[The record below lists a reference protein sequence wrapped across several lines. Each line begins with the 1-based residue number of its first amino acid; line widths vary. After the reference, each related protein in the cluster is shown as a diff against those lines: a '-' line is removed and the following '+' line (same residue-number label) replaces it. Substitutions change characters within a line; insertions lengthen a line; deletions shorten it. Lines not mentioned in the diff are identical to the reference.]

1 MNDSKKALRQAT
13 SGSCRCFET
22 HIRDAIEV
30 NRQRLPLYSRLTNGE
45 SEKVSKKFIL
55 NQHLVLPITWY
66 VDWRARKYQRK
77 GIPIVCMDMVS
88 MSLTPEF
95 RERSEVEPQPLSEF
109 HTPDV
114 KTIRQ
119 MARTAY
125 LKGSFEELSRV
136 ISIEVK
142 RLQAIPTY
150 HCMVRHML
158 ESALRCSN
166 LAPKYIEKAEQI
178 HMKSPA
184 DLSWFL
190 IRLHLMALG
199 GCAELDALAG
209 PLQAQGIPI
218 IGQDVPPIT
227 PLPRGLSRWPAGGE
241 LVEGEESSHPVRQP
255 EANEGVHTN
264 GVARAFVVQKEGLT
278 HDIPK

>member
-1 MNDSKKALRQAT
+1 MNGSKKALRQAS
-13 SGSCRCFET
+13 SGPCRCFET

-66 VDWRARKYQRK
+66 VDWRARTFQQK
-77 GIPIVCMDMVS
+77 GIPIVCLDMVS
-88 MSLTPEF
+88 MRLAPTF
-95 RERSEVEPQPLSEF
+95 RERSEVEPQPLFEF

-114 KTIRQ
+114 KKIRQ

-125 LKGSFEELSRV
+125 LKGSFEEASRV
-136 ISIEVK
+136 ISKEVR

-150 HCMVRHML
+150 HCMLRHML

-166 LAPKYIEKAEQI
+166 LAPRYIEKAKQSR
-178 HMKSPA
+178 MKSPA

-199 GCAELDALAG
+199 GCAELDALAA

-218 IGQDVPPIT
+218 IGQDVPPIA
-227 PLPRGLSRWPAGGE
+227 PLPRGMGRWPGDGE
-241 LVEGEESSHPVRQP
+241 WVDGDESSHPVRQLD
-255 EANEGVHTN
+255 AGEGGSYGLC
-264 GVARAFVVQKEGLT
+264 GVSLSRTKGGLGS
-278 HDIPK
+278 

>member
-1 MNDSKKALRQAT
+1 MNDSKKAIRRAA
-13 SGSCRCFET
+13 SGPCRCFET

-66 VDWRARKYQRK
+66 VDWRARTFQQK
-77 GIPIVCMDMVS
+77 GIPIVCLDMVS
-88 MSLTPEF
+88 MRLAPTF
-95 RERSEVEPQPLSEF
+95 RERSEVDPQPLSEF

-114 KTIRQ
+114 KKIRQ

-125 LKGSFEELSRV
+125 LKGSFEEVSRV
-136 ISIEVK
+136 ISKEVR

-150 HCMVRHML
+150 HCMLRHML

-166 LAPKYIEKAEQI
+166 LAPRYIEKAKQSR
-178 HMKSPA
+178 MKSPA

-199 GCAELDALAG
+199 GCAKLDALAA

-227 PLPRGLSRWPAGGE
+227 PLPRGLGRWPKAGEWVDGD
-241 LVEGEESSHPVRQP
+241 ESSHPVRQP
-255 EANEGVHTN
+255 EPSEGGPHEWCRASL
-264 GVARAFVVQKEGLT
+264 ARAEGGLNS
-278 HDIPK
+278 

>member
-13 SGSCRCFET
+13 SGPCRCFET

-66 VDWRARKYQRK
+66 VDWRARAFQQK
-77 GIPIVCMDMVS
+77 GIPIVCLDMVS
-88 MSLTPEF
+88 MRLAPAF
-95 RERSEVEPQPLSEF
+95 RERSEAPPRPLSEF
-109 HTPDV
+109 QKQDIEGMHQRAKAGYRHGGFAEV
-114 KTIRQ
+114 
-119 MARTAY
+119 
-125 LKGSFEELSRV
+125 SRV
-136 ISIEVK
+136 IGDEVK
-142 RLQAIPTY
+142 RLHAIPTY
-150 HCMVRHML
+150 HCMLRHML

-166 LAPKYIEKAEQI
+166 LAPVYVEMARHIP
-178 HMKSPA
+178 MKSPA

-199 GCAELDALAG
+199 GCAELDALAA

-227 PLPRGLSRWPAGGE
+227 PLPHGLGRWPGGGE
-241 LVEGEESSHPVRQP
+241 LVEGEESSHPVRQL
-255 EANEGVHTN
+255 EAGGGGSRGLYGVSLS
-264 GVARAFVVQKEGLT
+264 RAKGGLGS
-278 HDIPK
+278 